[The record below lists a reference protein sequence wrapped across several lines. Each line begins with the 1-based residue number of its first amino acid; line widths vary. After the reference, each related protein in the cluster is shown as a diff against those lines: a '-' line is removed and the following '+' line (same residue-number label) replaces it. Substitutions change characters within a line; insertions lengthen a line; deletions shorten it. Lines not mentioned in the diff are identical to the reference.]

1 MKKLLC
7 CRNVVIA
14 TLIVVV
20 FSLYQAA
27 LLLNACVVR
36 EEAHVYFRRFLPL
49 NAEETREVGFY
60 PNGKDRMTFTIPD
73 DEAMNGLDERCGL
86 YKIDF
91 NWNEIRHIPPD
102 ADTDE
107 ADVLVGSCT
116 FTPTTSWWHLDI
128 FGIVRQTEF
137 NLYGDWRIETT
148 PPASGWQRPPWKR

>member
-73 DEAMNGLDERCGL
+73 DEAMNGLDERL
-86 YKIDF
+86 SLI
-91 NWNEIRHIPPD
+91 HIS
-102 ADTDE
+102 E
-107 ADVLVGSCT
+107 
-116 FTPTTSWWHLDI
+116 PT
-128 FGIVRQTEF
+128 
-137 NLYGDWRIETT
+137 
-148 PPASGWQRPPWKR
+148 RPY